1 MPMLKRKTSPGSSEP
16 HRQGKYPRLHSSDIT
31 ESPSEVDILHADP
44 STLSPEQIAHQKS
57 IVSQKI
63 HHAYKVV
70 ARALKVGRGF
80 ERQRLGKK
88 LKTAREAGDEGLA
101 GRVEREM
108 GVLKEV
114 ELEEV
119 ARGAVRKGLGKGVK
133 GWMFFPVEELEVRE
147 RNGNGEEKG
156 EKVIGEEMKKARNNV
171 VAVLYNMKPVRQ
183 AVKAVFEMMRE
194 VAVSKWTPG
203 NPGSDE
209 EEEEEE
215 EGKDEAEG
223 EDENENEDDIHDKSQ
238 PTQTAP
244 TTKLK
249 CTLQT
254 PILTKKS
261 KSTVFTPSR
270 TPSPAPASTE
280 KISLPITKSTFLPS
294 LMGGYISG
302 SESDRNSYRPSKKGA
317 AQKQRKNRMG
327 QQARRAL
334 AEKKYKENARHIK
347 LGLGSGNKEDP
358 KRGGRGV
365 RGVRGGGGFGRGGG
379 GRFGGDGRDGGS
391 KQVVERKKNTEGPL
405 HPSWEAAR
413 KAKEAKAKAE
423 FQGKKIKFD

>member
-1 MPMLKRKTSPGSSEP
+1 MPMPKRKTPPGSSGP
-16 HRQGKYPRLHSSDIT
+16 HRQGKHPRLHSSDIT

-44 STLSPEQIAHQKS
+44 STLSPEQISYQKT

-88 LKTAREAGDEGLA
+88 LKAAREAGDEGLA

-108 GVLKEV
+108 SVLKEV

-133 GWMFFPVEELEVRE
+133 GWMFFPVEELEVGE
-147 RNGNGEEKG
+147 RNGNGGEKG
-156 EKVIGEEMKKARNNV
+156 KVMGDEQKKARNNV

-183 AVKAVFEMMRE
+183 AVKAVVEMMRG

-203 NPGSDE
+203 NLGSDE

-215 EGKDEAEG
+215 EDKDEA
-223 EDENENEDDIHDKSQ
+223 EDDIHDKPQ
-238 PTQTAP
+238 PTKTTS
-244 TTKLK
+244 TTKSK
-249 CTLQT
+249 CTLKT
-254 PILTKKS
+254 PILAKKS
-261 KSTVFTPSR
+261 KSTVLTPSR
-270 TPSPAPASTE
+270 TPSPAPVSTE
-280 KISLPITKSTFLPS
+280 KISLPTTKSTFLPS

-302 SESDRNSYRPSKKGA
+302 SESDRDSYRPSKKGT

-347 LGLGSGNKEDP
+347 LGLGSGKKEDP
-358 KRGGRGV
+358 KRGGRGG
-365 RGVRGGGGFGRGGG
+365 RCGGGFGREGG
-379 GRFGGDGRDGGS
+379 GRFGGDGREWGS
-391 KQVVERKKNTEGPL
+391 KKVVERKKDTEGPL